1 MLLTLKTLKQEVLKI
16 EVETSDTVRI
26 VKQKISEKFSYDA
39 DTQKLIFAGK
49 ILDDKDTIE
58 SYNIQEKD
66 FVVLMVSKVPA
77 RPVSFIWIF
86 VFFYFI
92 LKLITIYSRLLNLL
106 PNLQLNLPL
115 NQSLNQQP
123 NQ

>member
-115 NQSLNQQP
+115 NQHP